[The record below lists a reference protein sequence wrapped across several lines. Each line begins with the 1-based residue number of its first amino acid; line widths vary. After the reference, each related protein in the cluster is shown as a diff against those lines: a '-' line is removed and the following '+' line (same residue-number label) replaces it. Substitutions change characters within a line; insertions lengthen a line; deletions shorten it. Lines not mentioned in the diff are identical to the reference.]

1 MADENPKLPEGAEHQ
16 QSASPTPDTAQVSD
30 AAFEAMQPRTET
42 VKIADVASALG
53 LSPEKVTLP
62 NGREVMSIVWKPE
75 HLEDVFRHCD
85 NLRQELK
92 IGRNDVVVVDG
103 VCPTW
108 LLPTITHAFHPSQT
122 AVKYPQGGPDATL
135 PISGALVEGEG
146 TGTDVSFTVKEEDD
160 ATVVEFALSSP
171 QVDAEAVVKSI
182 TAPNVPHG
190 KPVRITGRGP
200 IAIAATLAEAYAHKV
215 PAVSCFQPGT
225 GHVTCISHSDEQPL
239 GTVSQ

>member
-1 MADENPKLPEGAEHQ
+1 MTNENPNELPEGINDQLTGAK
-16 QSASPTPDTAQVSD
+16 PDTQSVSGK
-30 AAFEAMQPRTET
+30 AFEAMQPRTEN

-75 HLEDVFRHCD
+75 HLEDVFRHCN
-85 NLRQELK
+85 NLRQELR

-122 AVKYPQGGPDATL
+122 AVKYPQGGTDATL
-135 PISGALVEGEG
+135 PISGALVEGKG
-146 TGTDVSFTVKEEDD
+146 AGTDVSFKVDD
-160 ATVVEFALSSP
+160 SGNETLVEFSLTSP

-182 TAPNVPHG
+182 TAPEVPHG
-190 KPVRITGRGP
+190 KPVRISGRGP

-225 GHVTCISHSDEQPL
+225 GHVTCISHSDKQPL
-239 GTVSQ
+239 GTVSE